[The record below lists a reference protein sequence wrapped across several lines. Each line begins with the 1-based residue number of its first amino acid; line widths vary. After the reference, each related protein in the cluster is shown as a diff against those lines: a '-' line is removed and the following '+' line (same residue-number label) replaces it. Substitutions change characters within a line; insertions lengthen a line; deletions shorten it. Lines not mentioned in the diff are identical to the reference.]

1 MMPLPIR
8 RYLFPVM
15 LFTLMAMMQTNSTG
29 AEDDPLSKA
38 KRAELKSKFQKVI
51 EKTTAQIEAD
61 PDRTPAYSE
70 RGDARFFLGDFAGAV
85 ADYEKMV
92 ELEPKIAPSHWRR
105 GIAYF
110 YAKKYKQAANQF
122 EIYHTFDDVDRENGI
137 WRFFSQAKAYDL
149 KKAREGLLKY
159 EKDDREPFPDVYRL
173 FAEEITPDQILKHIQ
188 NAKIPNE
195 ERRRREFYAH
205 LYIGLNHALH
215 NRRDP
220 ALKHLAEAT
229 KNTWAQDA
237 GFGPNYMWHVGR
249 VHYDLLL
256 KEEPK
261 QSAGTR

>member
-8 RYLFPVM
+8 LPLFPVAVF
-15 LFTLMAMMQTNSTG
+15 LLTGLVQTHSTR
-29 AEDDPLSKA
+29 AEEHPLSEA
-38 KRAELKSKFQKVI
+38 RRAELKSQFQKVI
-51 EKTTAQIEAD
+51 EKTTAQIKAD
-61 PDRTPAYSE
+61 PDRTPSYSQ

-110 YAKKYKQAANQF
+110 YDKKYKQAANQF
-122 EIYHTFDDVDRENGI
+122 ETYHTFDDVDRENGI
-137 WRFFSQAKAYDL
+137 WRFFSQTKAYGL

-173 FAEEITPDQILKHIQ
+173 FAEEITPDQILKQIQ
-188 NAKIPNE
+188 DAKIPDE
-195 ERRRREFYAH
+195 ERQKREFYAH

-215 NRRDP
+215 NRRGP
-220 ALKHLAEAT
+220 ALKHLAAAT

-256 KEEPK
+256 KEKPK
-261 QSAGTR
+261 PETDAR